1 MSEDNFFDTMLS
13 FFPDAKQEYHDQ
25 IEYNRGK
32 RLNTV
37 VIENIFVPRLIK
49 LLKKNEDTELLH
61 SIFDYFEEVSNGNNE
76 RIRDAFE
83 VTVLEVLDIDK
94 NILAIAKQYM
104 GSKTI
109 ELQSQVR
116 H

>member
-1 MSEDNFFDTMLS
+1 MSEDDFFDTMLS
-13 FFPDAKQEYHDQ
+13 FFPDAKQDYIDC
-25 IEYNRGK
+25 IEFDGE
-32 RLNTV
+32 RLNTI
-37 VIENIFVPRLIK
+37 VIEEVFVPRLIK